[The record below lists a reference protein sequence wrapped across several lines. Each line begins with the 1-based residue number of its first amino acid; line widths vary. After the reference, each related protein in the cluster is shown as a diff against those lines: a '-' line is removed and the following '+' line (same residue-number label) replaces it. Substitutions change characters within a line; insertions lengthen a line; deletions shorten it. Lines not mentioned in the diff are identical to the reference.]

1 MSEAHGFTTSSL
13 QNCDRAPFT
22 RWPPMAHIT
31 CRCGLAFRQVD
42 TPIQCGFAR
51 HSEMLAPMTA
61 KNTAI
66 TMMIAL
72 RPNTWIVAI
81 ARFEII
87 VCITRLSIGSTFE
100 TMWSYLC
107 WPLSNEYHDPLS
119 TDLCRNVDGVDPI
132 MPTRS
137 ISIWTQH

>member
-1 MSEAHGFTTSSL
+1 M
-13 QNCDRAPFT
+13 P
-22 RWPPMAHIT
+22 
-31 CRCGLAFRQVD
+31 
-42 TPIQCGFAR
+42 
-51 HSEMLAPMTA
+51 APMTA

-81 ARFEII
+81 ARFGII
-87 VCITRLSIGSTFE
+87 VRTTRLSIGSTFE
-100 TMWSYLC
+100 TMWSYLY

-132 MPTRS
+132 MPARS